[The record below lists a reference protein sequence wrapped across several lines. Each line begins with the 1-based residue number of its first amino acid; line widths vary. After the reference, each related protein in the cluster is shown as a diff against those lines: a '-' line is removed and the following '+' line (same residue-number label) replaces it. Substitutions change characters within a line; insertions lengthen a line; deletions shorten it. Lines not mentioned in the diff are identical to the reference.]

1 MKFPKNAI
9 AASALIHAAETV
21 AFMYVGCMIAVYGI
35 LQPSLCSIEQSLR
48 LAWFN
53 GGIRLISPEV
63 SDLPEPVGTNRLPSV
78 GLVAFGQR
86 LHLRQSGLPVAMTG
100 RKDEGGLFT
109 CPAENTPRQAGEPH
123 DVVTVP

>member
-1 MKFPKNAI
+1 MKSPKNAI

-48 LAWFN
+48 LALF
-53 GGIRLISPEV
+53 IRQNPVQRSRSISPEV
-63 SDLPEPVGTNRLPSV
+63 SDLPEPVGTSRLPPV

-86 LHLRQSGLPVAMTG
+86 LHLRQSRLPVAMTG
-100 RKDEGGLFT
+100 RKNEGTLFT
-109 CPAENTPRQAGEPH
+109 CPA
-123 DVVTVP
+123 